1 MDKLKL
7 LPADYDRSVLI
18 LNRIIVKDAVT
29 LIQVPWPSS
38 FLLVSLYSICMRKVA
53 NLTQRMFLGKKLP
66 QGWLTGVGSAHEYCA
81 LLAERTLTGS
91 VTFLLS
97 LGTMI

>member
-1 MDKLKL
+1 
-7 LPADYDRSVLI
+7 
-18 LNRIIVKDAVT
+18 
-29 LIQVPWPSS
+29 
-38 FLLVSLYSICMRKVA
+38 MRKVA
-53 NLTQRMFLGKKLP
+53 NLTQIAFLGKKLP
-66 QGWLTGVGSAHEYCA
+66 QGWLTGVGSTHEYCA

>member
-1 MDKLKL
+1 
-7 LPADYDRSVLI
+7 
-18 LNRIIVKDAVT
+18 
-29 LIQVPWPSS
+29 
-38 FLLVSLYSICMRKVA
+38 MRKVA

-66 QGWLTGVGSAHEYCA
+66 QGWLTGVGSTHEYCA